1 MSLALTAPDGQ
12 TYRHGQY
19 RRLSPQP
26 GAATVPGLPEALNW
40 EEVMIEEVIDLDHIW
55 VRFVNSET
63 FVSVR
68 WVDLSGPLR
77 D

>member
-12 TYRHGQY
+12 SYRHGQY
-19 RRLSPQP
+19 RRLVPLP
-26 GAATVPGLPEALNW
+26 GESTVPSLPDALNW

-63 FVSVR
+63 FVSVSF
-68 WVDLSGPLR
+68 VNLSGPLGE
-77 D
+77 

>member
-12 TYRHGQY
+12 SYRHGQY

-26 GAATVPGLPEALNW
+26 GEANVPGLSEESNW

-63 FVSVR
+63 FVSVSF
-68 WVDLSGPLR
+68 VNLSGPLGE
-77 D
+77 